1 MTTTGT
7 TDTVVRPRLDYL
19 LAAARSSR
27 ITTVVAPAGYGK
39 TTFLAGWTARAEVAW
54 HTVTEEDR
62 SAQPLL
68 VRLARALRVVLPSLR
83 FEPPAVLA
91 DDEDAGEAG
100 RTDRAHAMAASLCDA
115 IAEATSAGGR
125 ALLLVVDDLHVIGR
139 DDRAC
144 GVLEALCLQAPPAL
158 RVVLS
163 GREPP
168 PFPVQRPAGPSG
180 PLEVTAAQLAFTERE
195 TRELVADDRA
205 AAEVH
210 RLSGGWPA
218 AVRLAAEALG
228 RDPAAGPGPTTRHAL
243 PAALPHNRALY
254 DYLAHEVFDREPRG
268 VRELLGVA
276 ALFDRFDAELLAALG
291 FADAARVLAD
301 LLARGL
307 FVERLVAD
315 PGRLGLIPLARVF
328 VASRAS
334 LDAAERRRLGTA
346 AAAWLAEHG
355 RLGEALAALA
365 GLGEHRVV
373 GALLAERGEE
383 LLQQGGA
390 DTVIAAVAEI
400 PPDDRDPVTWQLAGV
415 AHQVRGEWG
424 LALACLRRAT
434 PPGARTPAALAAR
447 IAAMHYFS
455 GAPDRTL
462 AACKECST
470 TGADPAAEARVRGL
484 AASAHWARGDVA
496 SSRAEIA
503 AASALAGEAGD
514 DAALAATHTVLAM
527 IADAEGDRPAIAD
540 HYARALAHARLAGDV
555 LAEIRIRVN
564 RSAHL
569 VHEADHAEALAEL
582 DTALRLAD
590 LTGFTSYRALALNN
604 RGAAWLGLGRLD
616 EAAADL
622 HAARKVYTRTG
633 SRLASLALES
643 LGEVYRLRGERALAR
658 DAFTEAVRLA
668 EENDAVPQLV
678 PALAGLARV
687 LADEQ
692 PGTAQDLVRRAL
704 SCGTGLGYPAALLA
718 AARLA
723 LARGEPDEAASHAG
737 RAHAVA
743 ARRGDRA
750 AVAAS
755 LELLG
760 RARAGRDEALSLLG
774 QAAAAW
780 AEIGNPIGGIEVSI
794 AKARVL
800 GGADGLALVTVA
812 GQAAGRL
819 GARGLVAEAAAVA
832 ESCGRSTGPAVSIRT
847 LGGFQV
853 LIRGTAVPATAWQS
867 KKARDLVKILVA
879 RQGRPATREA
889 LMALLW
895 PDEPPERVANRF
907 SVALS
912 TARLVLDPDRCD
924 RHGIVADTDQVR
936 LDPAVVDVDVLRFH
950 ADAKAGLAGRSP
962 ALLASAETAYT
973 GDFLEEDPY
982 ADWAA
987 ELREDTRLTYLQV
1000 ASALAGHVAAAGD
1013 HVATARYCLRVLELD
1028 GYDETAHLTLVRALT
1043 ASGSHGEARR
1053 RYRAYVSRMREIDV
1067 EPSPFPD
1074 STPPRGAG
1082 LTPS

>member
-1 MTTTGT
+1 MTTPAT
-7 TDTVVRPRLDYL
+7 TDAVARPRLDYL
-19 LAAARSSR
+19 LAAARAGR

-39 TTFLAGWTARAEVAW
+39 TTLLAGWTARAPVAW
-54 HTVTEEDR
+54 HTLTEEDR

-68 VRLARALRVVLPSLR
+68 ANLAAALRSALPALR
-83 FEPPAVLA
+83 FRPPGVLA

-100 RTDRAHAMAASLCDA
+100 RADRVHAMAASLCEA
-115 IAEATSAGGR
+115 VAEATTGAGGR
-125 ALLLVVDDLHVIGR
+125 EVLLVLDDLHVIGR
-139 DDRAC
+139 DDRTC
-144 GVLEALCLQAPPAL
+144 GLLEALCLQAPPAL

-163 GREPP
+163 SREPP
-168 PFPVQRPAGPSG
+168 PFPVRRPAGPGG
-180 PLEVTAAQLAFTERE
+180 PLEVSAAQLAFTEGE
-195 TRELVADDRA
+195 TRQLLPDDRA
-205 AAEVH
+205 AAELH
-210 RLSGGWPA
+210 RLSGGWPV
-218 AVRLAAEALG
+218 AVRMAAGA
-228 RDPAAGPGPTTRHAL
+228 RVPDPAAGPVP
-243 PAALPHNRALY
+243 PAAAAPHDRALY
-254 DYLAHEVFDREPRG
+254 DYLAHEVFDREPRR
-268 VRELLGVA
+268 VRELLAAA
-276 ALFDRFDAELLAALG
+276 ALFDRFDADLLVALG
-291 FADAARVLAD
+291 FADAAPVLDD

-307 FVERLVAD
+307 FVERLIPH
-315 PGRLGLIPLARVF
+315 PGWLGLIPLARAF
-328 VASRAS
+328 VAGRTPPSP
-334 LDAAERRRLGTA
+334 AERRRLGAT
-346 AAAWLAEHG
+346 AAAWLADRGH
-355 RLGEALAALA
+355 LAEALAALT
-365 GLGEHRVV
+365 GLADHRAV
-373 GALLAERGEE
+373 GALLAAHGEE
-383 LLQQGGA
+383 LLQRGGA
-390 DTVIAAVAEI
+390 DTVTAAVDAI
-400 PPDDRDPVTWQLAGV
+400 PPDERDPVTWQLAGV

-424 LALACLRRAT
+424 PALACLRRAT
-434 PPGARTPAALAAR
+434 PRGVPTPPALAAR

-462 AACKECST
+462 AACGECST

-496 SSRAEIA
+496 ASRAEVA
-503 AASALAGEAGD
+503 AATVLAEEAGD

-527 IADAEGDRPAIAD
+527 VADAEGDRSAVAD
-540 HYARALAHARLAGDV
+540 HYARALAHAQLAGDV

-569 VHEADHAEALAEL
+569 VHEADHGEALAEL
-582 DTALRLAD
+582 ETALRLAD

-643 LGEVYRLRGERALAR
+643 LGEVHRLRGERALAR
-658 DAFTEAVRLA
+658 DAFAEAVRLA

-692 PGTAQDLVRRAL
+692 PRAAEDLVRRAL

-723 LARGEPDEAASHAG
+723 LARGEPDEAAAHAG
-737 RAHAVA
+737 QAQAVA
-743 ARRGDRA
+743 ARRRDRA
-750 AVAAS
+750 AGAAA

-760 RARAGRDEALSLLG
+760 RAAAGRDEAGRDEALSLLD

-780 AEIGNPIGGIEVSI
+780 AGIGNPLGGIEVSI
-794 AKARVL
+794 ARARVL

-812 GQAAGRL
+812 GQAAARL
-819 GARGLVAEAAAVA
+819 GARGLVAEAASVA
-832 ESCGRSTGPAVSIRT
+832 GACGRSTGPAVSIRT
-847 LGGFQV
+847 LGGFRV
-853 LIRGTAVPATAWQS
+853 LRRGETVPATAWQS

-879 RQGRPATREA
+879 RRGRPATREA

-912 TARLVLDPDRCD
+912 TARLVLDPDRGD
-924 RHGIVADTDQVR
+924 GHGIVADNDQVR
-936 LDPAVVDVDVLRFH
+936 LDPTVVDVDVIRFL
-950 ADAKAGLAGRSP
+950 ADARAGLTGGPA

-987 ELREDTRLTYLQV
+987 ELREDARLTYLQV
-1000 ASALAGHVAAAGD
+1000 ASALAGHAAASGD
-1013 HVATARYCLRVLELD
+1013 HVATSRYCLRVLERD
-1028 GYDETAHLTLVRALT
+1028 CYDETAHLALVRALT

-1053 RYRAYVSRMREIDV
+1053 RYRTYVSRMREIDV
-1067 EPSPFPD
+1067 EPSPLPD
-1074 STPPRGAG
+1074 PAPLRAG
-1082 LTPS
+1082 

>member
-1 MTTTGT
+1 MTTPGT
-7 TDTVVRPRLDYL
+7 TDTVARPRLDYL

-39 TTFLAGWTARAEVAW
+39 TTFLAGWIGRAPVAW
-54 HTVTEEDR
+54 HTLTDEDR

-68 VRLARALRVVLPSLR
+68 ANLAAALRAVLPALR
-83 FEPPAVLA
+83 FAPPGVLA
-91 DDEDAGEAG
+91 DDEGAGEAG
-100 RTDRAHAMAASLCDA
+100 RADRAHAMAASLCEA
-115 IAEATSAGGR
+115 VAEAAVGVR
-125 ALLLVVDDLHVIGR
+125 EVLLVLDDLHVIGR
-139 DDRAC
+139 DDRTC
-144 GVLEALCLQAPPAL
+144 GLVEALCLQAPPAL

-163 GREPP
+163 SREPP
-168 PFPVQRPAGPSG
+168 PFPVRRPAGLAG
-180 PLEVTAAQLAFTERE
+180 PLEVSAAQLAFTEGE
-195 TRELVADDRA
+195 TRRLLPDGHV
-205 AAEVH
+205 AAEVY
-210 RLSGGWPA
+210 RLSGGWPV
-218 AVRLAAEALG
+218 AVRMAAGA
-228 RDPAAGPGPTTRHAL
+228 RAPAAGPTPS
-243 PAALPHNRALY
+243 AALPHDRALY
-254 DYLAHEVFDREPRG
+254 DYLAHEVFDREPRP
-268 VRELLGVA
+268 VRDLLAAA
-276 ALFDRFDAELLAALG
+276 ALFDRFNADLLAALG
-291 FADAARVLAD
+291 FADAARVLDD
-301 LLARGL
+301 LLVRGL
-307 FVERLVAD
+307 FVERLIPH
-315 PGRLGLIPLARVF
+315 PGWLGLIPLARAF
-328 VASRAS
+328 VAGRTPPSP
-334 LDAAERRRLGTA
+334 AERRRLGTT
-346 AAAWLAEHG
+346 AAAWLADRGH
-355 RLGEALAALA
+355 LAEALAALS
-365 GLGEHRVV
+365 GLADHRAV
-373 GALLAERGEE
+373 GALLAAHGEE
-383 LLQQGGA
+383 LLQRGGA
-390 DTVIAAVAEI
+390 DTVIAAVDAI
-400 PPDDRDPVTWQLAGV
+400 PPDERDPVTWQLAGV

-424 LALACLRRAT
+424 PALACLRRAT
-434 PPGARTPAALAAR
+434 PPGAPTPPALAAR

-462 AACKECST
+462 AACAECSA

-496 SSRAEIA
+496 ASRAEVA
-503 AASALAGEAGD
+503 AASALAEEAGD

-527 IADAEGDRPAIAD
+527 VADAEGDRSAVAD
-540 HYARALAHARLAGDV
+540 HYARALAHAQLAGDV

-569 VHEADHAEALAEL
+569 VHEADHREALAEL
-582 DTALRLAD
+582 ETALRLAD

-643 LGEVYRLRGERALAR
+643 LGEVHRLRGERALAR
-658 DAFTEAVRLA
+658 DAFAEAVRLA

-687 LADEQ
+687 VADDE
-692 PGTAQDLVRRAL
+692 PRAAEDLVRRAL
-704 SCGTGLGYPAALLA
+704 ACGTGLGYPAALLA

-723 LARGEPDEAASHAG
+723 LARGELDEAAAHAVQ
-737 RAHAVA
+737 AQAVA
-743 ARRGDRA
+743 ARRRDRA
-750 AVAAS
+750 AVAAA

-760 RARAGRDEALSLLG
+760 RAGSVRDEALSLLD

-780 AEIGNPIGGIEVSI
+780 AEIGNPVGGIEVSI

-832 ESCGRSTGPAVSIRT
+832 EACGRSTGPGVSIRT
-847 LGGFQV
+847 LGGFRV
-853 LIRGTAVPATAWQS
+853 LRRGETVPATAWQS

-879 RQGRPATREA
+879 RRGRPTTREA

-912 TARLVLDPDRCD
+912 TARLVLDPDRGD
-924 RHGIVADTDQVR
+924 GHGIVADHDQVR
-936 LDPAVVDVDVLRFH
+936 LDPTVVDVDVVRFL
-950 ADAKAGLAGRSP
+950 ADARAGLTGGP
-962 ALLASAETAYT
+962 PTLLASAETAYT

-987 ELREDTRLTYLQV
+987 ELREDARLTYLQV
-1000 ASALAGHVAAAGD
+1000 ASALARHTAATGD
-1013 HVATARYCLRVLELD
+1013 HVATSRYCLRVLERD
-1028 GYDETAHLTLVRALT
+1028 GYDETAHLALVRALT

-1067 EPSPFPD
+1067 EPSPLPD
-1074 STPPRGAG
+1074 PAPRPA
-1082 LTPS
+1082 

>member
-1 MTTTGT
+1 MTQTGT

-54 HTVTEEDR
+54 HTLTEEDR

-91 DDEDAGEAG
+91 DDEAAGEAG

-115 IAEATSAGGR
+115 IAEAAGGR
-125 ALLLVVDDLHVIGR
+125 TLLLVVDDLHVIGP
-139 DDRAC
+139 DDRTC
-144 GVLEALCLQAPPAL
+144 GLLEALCLHAPPAL
-158 RVVLS
+158 HVVLS

-168 PFPVQRPAGPSG
+168 PFPVQRPSG

-210 RLSGGWPA
+210 RLSGGWPV
-218 AVRLAAEALG
+218 AVRMAAEALG
-228 RDPAAGPGPTTRHAL
+228 RNPTTGPGPTRHAP

-254 DYLAHEVFDREPRG
+254 DYLAHEVFDREPRP
-268 VRELLGVA
+268 VRELLAVA
-276 ALFDRFDAELLAALG
+276 ALFDRFDADLLAALG

-307 FVERLVAD
+307 FVERLIAD
-315 PGRLGLIPLARVF
+315 PGRLGLIPLARAF
-328 VASRAS
+328 VAGRAG
-334 LDAAERRRLGTA
+334 LGADERRRLGTT
-346 AAAWLAEHG
+346 AAAWLAGQG
-355 RLGEALAALA
+355 RPAEALAALA

-383 LLQQGGA
+383 LVQQGGA

-400 PPDDRDPVTWQLAGV
+400 PPDERDPVTWQLAGV

-434 PPGARTPAALAAR
+434 PPGARTPPALAAR

-503 AASALAGEAGD
+503 AASALAEEAGD

-658 DAFTEAVRLA
+658 DAFAEAVRLA

-760 RARAGRDEALSLLG
+760 RARTGRDEALSLLA

-812 GQAAGRL
+812 GQAAGRI
-819 GARGLVAEAAAVA
+819 GARGLVAEAASVA

-853 LIRGTAVPATAWQS
+853 LVRGAAVPATAWQS

-879 RQGRPATREA
+879 RRGRPATREA

-924 RHGIVADTDQVR
+924 RHGIVADHDQVR
-936 LDPAVVDVDVLRFH
+936 LDPAAVDVDVLRFH

-1000 ASALAGHVAAAGD
+1000 ASALAEHVAAAGD
-1013 HVATARYCLRVLELD
+1013 HVATTRYCLRVLERD

-1043 ASGSHGEARR
+1043 AAGSHGEARR

-1074 STPPRGAG
+1074 STPRGAG
-1082 LTPS
+1082 LTPP